1 MVKRVSGSCM
11 GTMPASSRTVATHS
25 ELDPDM
31 GGVCT
36 GSMMIQ
42 PISAWV
48 LGRNKQVHM
57 AKNAAA
63 RFVEHEIAQA
73 VILRDP
79 ARCSQIV
86 SPGGGATPPTMTS
99 PTSPSAWQPMM

>member
-1 MVKRVSGSCM
+1 
-11 GTMPASSRTVATHS
+11 MPVSSRTVETQI

-42 PISAWV
+42 AAWARGSLGGTSRLTCLNTPPRGSFSMKLRSVSSSAIQ
-48 LGRNKQVHM
+48 RACAHK
-57 AKNAAA
+57 
-63 RFVEHEIAQA
+63 
-73 VILRDP
+73 
-79 ARCSQIV
+79 V

-99 PTSPSAWQPMM
+99 PTSPAAWQLTT